1 MRRSQ
6 IRKVN
11 LRRRLV
17 SKTSEG
23 SPLVT
28 WDNPI
33 ELEAIIWQASGAV
46 QAAQYGEKLSYIKNM
61 EYQGDEAIK
70 ENDGICIY
78 VEGTEKP
85 DYRVSSINPDVSPKL
100 YVLEKING

>member
-1 MRRSQ
+1 MRRNL

-11 LRRRLV
+11 LRKRSV
-17 SKTSEG
+17 SKTREG
-23 SPLVT
+23 SPQVT
-28 WDNPI
+28 YGEPI
-33 ELEAIIWQASGAV
+33 ELEVIIWQASGAV

-61 EYQGDEAIK
+61 EYQGDEIIT

-78 VEGTEKP
+78 VAGTEEP
-85 DYRVSSINPDVSPKL
+85 DYKVTSINADVSPKI

>member
-1 MRRSQ
+1 M
-6 IRKVN
+6 
-11 LRRRLV
+11 

-28 WDNPI
+28 WDDPI

-61 EYQGDEAIK
+61 EYQGDEAI
-70 ENDGICIY
+70 N